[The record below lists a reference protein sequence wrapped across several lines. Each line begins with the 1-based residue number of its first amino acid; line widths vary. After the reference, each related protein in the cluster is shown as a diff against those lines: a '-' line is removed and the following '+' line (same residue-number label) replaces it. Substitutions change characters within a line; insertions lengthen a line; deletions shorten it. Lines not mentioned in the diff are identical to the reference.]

1 MLPKRFPSPPQDRRS
16 ARRAER
22 NMSRMMS
29 ELMLKQV
36 ADLRSS
42 LHNYR
47 LIPSRLNPRIDY
59 SVLPN
64 SANLIVFGPAGSG
77 KSSLIR
83 TFYRALHNTSTIP
96 KEVRQQL
103 VVKGVDHNEG
113 TTLYTAVNL
122 KPESAK
128 RFNYLSNKEELG
140 SSGVKIHDTR
150 GQIWMDGREISQVG
164 LLIDGKVK
172 DMSLVEQRNHRYA
185 YLLWE
190 FWKRDCELFPSEIIK
205 AKSEL
210 NDRPHSILF
219 VFDGSLDEIPNGE
232 EETAFYRDIIQMARQ
247 RSYTYPQIVLTRVD
261 RVEMASESSE
271 DSEAR
276 LREVLDLKIES
287 VVLKLG
293 VPRSSVHFIENYHSD
308 RTTPDLSVDFHAL
321 RLLHEAVQQAES
333 YMQTLLVEKSSCS
346 VM

>member
-1 MLPKRFPSPPQDRRS
+1 
-16 ARRAER
+16 
-22 NMSRMMS
+22 MSRLMS

-36 ADLRSS
+36 AELRSS
-42 LHNYR
+42 LLNYR
-47 LIPSRLNPRIDY
+47 LVPERPNPRIDY

-103 VVKGVDHNEG
+103 LVKGTDHNEG
-113 TTLYTAVNL
+113 TTLYTAVSL
-122 KPESAK
+122 KPEASS
-128 RFNYLSNKEELG
+128 RFNFLRNREELG
-140 SSGVKIHDTR
+140 SSSIKIHDTR
-150 GQIWMDGREISQVG
+150 GQIWMDSREVNQLG
-164 LLIDGKVK
+164 LLLEGRVK

-190 FWKRDCELFPSEIIK
+190 FWKKDTELFPAEIMRSEAGVREK
-205 AKSEL
+205 
-210 NDRPHSILF
+210 PHCILF

-232 EETAFYRDIIQMARQ
+232 EETAFYRDIFQLARQ
-247 RSYTYPQIVLTRVD
+247 RGYTYPQIVLTRVD
-261 RVEMASESSE
+261 KVEKSAESSE
-271 DSEAR
+271 DAEAR

-293 VPRSSVHFIENYHSD
+293 VPRSSVHFIENYHAE
-308 RTTPDLSVDFHAL
+308 RTTPDLSVDFHVL

-333 YMQTLLVEKSSCS
+333 FLQASLTEKSSCS